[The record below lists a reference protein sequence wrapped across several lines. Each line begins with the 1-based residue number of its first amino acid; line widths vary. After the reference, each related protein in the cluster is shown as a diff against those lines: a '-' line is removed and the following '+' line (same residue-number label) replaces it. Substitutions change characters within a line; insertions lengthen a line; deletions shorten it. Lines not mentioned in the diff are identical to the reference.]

1 MLHNFLNPIKQQQLI
16 SATPQ
21 SLCLLLSTSSSQPRF
36 TLGFSWESP
45 SPALVA
51 AISRLLYSSG
61 RVAPGETQVG
71 ADHGLH
77 HLGNPRASAPSG
89 QLQTMSENHHPAPAQ
104 LIFHR
109 GQKLVVNGH
118 SQSLKLTGLGK
129 TLPDIFQQQPRLTY
143 KSILSPHSRFTWST
157 QLG

>member
-1 MLHNFLNPIKQQQLI
+1 MSPGLVL
-16 SATPQ
+16 AAA
-21 SLCLLLSTSSSQPRF
+21 SLDSQFGF
-36 TLGFSWESP
+36 TWESL
-45 SPALVA
+45 SPAYVA
-51 AISRLLYSSG
+51 TITDCFIAQAG
-61 RVAPGETQVG
+61 WPGQATGG
-71 ADHGLH
+71 ADLGLH
-77 HLGNPRASAPSG
+77 HPGNPRASAHSR

-143 KSILSPHSRFTWST
+143 KSILSPHEGYTSIKYSAWVIGEAVP
-157 QLG
+157 LDPIGHLLH